1 MAQVKN
7 TTMSLAQKILV
18 GDVCW
23 KKFPGTIIK
32 GLTSLPYSLIDTCI
46 IYCVGT
52 LICNAI
58 THVPEGYPSCFVQ
71 LAKAAEH
78 FADSFESSPL
88 ATSYI
93 LDKVCLGRVKTLSE
107 WLNKNFLRD
116 LFIFNIL

>member
-1 MAQVKN
+1 
-7 TTMSLAQKILV
+7 MSLAQKILL

-32 GLTSLPYSLIDTCI
+32 GLTSLPYGPLVTCMT
-46 IYCVGT
+46 YCIGS

-58 THVPEGYPSCFVQ
+58 THVPEGDPPCFGQ

-78 FADSFESSPL
+78 FADSFESFPL

-93 LDKVCLGRVKTLSE
+93 LDKVCLGGVKPLSE
-107 WLNKNFLRD
+107 
-116 LFIFNIL
+116 